1 MFLVPLQ
8 SDKNIMEKDFETFGN
23 RLAKMDKHI
32 SKWARRTSVS
42 CYRIY
47 DHDVPQYPFAIDRY
61 EAYLYVTEY
70 QTSYPMNKEE
80 HDAWLGMCLTQMVRA
95 LDIPLDNI
103 FYKTRKKQKG
113 AEQYIKSDEEEGFE
127 TIVYENGL
135 KFIVNLSDYLDTGLF
150 LDHRN
155 TRKMVLEMAEGKSV
169 LNLFA
174 YTGSFSVY
182 AAAGGAAKVVTID
195 LSHTYLTWAKE
206 NMIRNE
212 FYNPDKH
219 LFVQADVKE
228 WLAFPMTNEKY
239 DIIVLDPPT
248 FSNSKKMLDVLDIQR
263 DHAVLIN
270 QALRILSPTGTLF
283 FSTNFRRF
291 QIEANHITTQN
302 IKNISGQT
310 VPNDF
315 RDKKIHHCFEIK
327 KEL

>member
-1 MFLVPLQ
+1 
-8 SDKNIMEKDFETFGN
+8 MEKDYETFAN

-32 SKWARRTSVS
+32 SKWARKSNVT
-42 CYRIY
+42 CYRVY

-61 EAYLYVTEY
+61 EDYLYVTEY
-70 QTSYPMNKEE
+70 QTSYPVNGEE
-80 HDAWLGMCLTQMVRA
+80 HREWLGMCLSKMCAA
-95 LDIPLDNI
+95 LDITLDNI

-113 AEQYIKSDEEEGFE
+113 ASQYSKIDDDESFQ
-127 TIVYENGL
+127 TIVNENGL

-155 TRKMVLEMAEGKSV
+155 TRLKVKELSEGKKV

-174 YTGSFSVY
+174 YTGAFSVY
-182 AAAGGAAKVVTID
+182 AAAGGAEKIVTID
-195 LSHTYLTWAKE
+195 LSHTYLNWAKE
-206 NMIRNE
+206 NMMTNNLYDPE
-212 FYNPDKH
+212 KQQF
-219 LFVQADVKE
+219 LQADVKE
-228 WLAFPMTNEKY
+228 WLAFPMDNEKF

-248 FSNSKKMLDVLDIQR
+248 FSNSKRMLDVLDIQR

-270 QALRILSPTGTLF
+270 QALRRLTPSGILF

-291 QIEANHITTQN
+291 QMEANHITTQN

-315 RDKKIHHCFEIK
+315 RDKKIHFCYQIQR
-327 KEL
+327 